1 MPGDYFTLRSQE
13 RRRLAV
19 SDSVNAG
26 QQNSIVTT
34 RRRPVV
40 EGRLHVP
47 GESRRGSFGHRHQRA
62 SLFGGCIL
70 AALVVYY
77 LVLFVVPFATAV
89 WLSFQNWD
97 FTGSPVFVGF
107 QNYVFAFSDPQF
119 WNALKV
125 TVVFSTVEISIG
137 VSLSIVIAYFMS
149 YLGRLLKHTFLLIYY
164 LPVVVPTIC
173 TVLLW
178 QLMYLQQG
186 GLLNGI
192 LGVFGVPAQ
201 QFTNSAS
208 EALWSVLIMVLWSEL
223 GGGILLFVAA
233 MNNLPASL
241 MEAARLDGAGFWRL
255 LVSIVLP
262 LVRPMLFYQ
271 VVASVIGTVQMFTQF
286 FLLQGP
292 GYSTQN
298 LPVYM
303 YLQGF
308 QSFNLGYGA
317 AISVLMFLLLLF
329 ATLVQLRRYRAQFQ
343 Y

>member
-1 MPGDYFTLRSQE
+1 MATILQSQE

-19 SDSVNAG
+19 LHSVKVG
-26 QQNSIVTT
+26 RQNSVVTA
-34 RRRPVV
+34 RRGPADEILRY
-40 EGRLHVP
+40 GAA
-47 GESRRGSFGHRHQRA
+47 ESRRDSLRHRRQRA
-62 SLFGGCIL
+62 SLFGGCVV
-70 AALVVYY
+70 AVLVIYY
-77 LVLFVVPFATAV
+77 LVLFVVPFGTAV

-97 FTGSPVFVGF
+97 FTGSPVFVGL
-107 QNYVFAFSDPQF
+107 QNYVFALNDPQF

-125 TVVFSTVEISIG
+125 TVVFSTVEIAVG
-137 VSLSIVIAYFMS
+137 VSVSIVIAYFMS

-178 QLMYLQQG
+178 QLMYLPQG

-192 LGVFGVPAQ
+192 LGVLGIPAQ
-201 QFTNSAS
+201 QFTNSAG

-233 MNNLPASL
+233 MNNLPSSL
-241 MEAARLDGAGFWRL
+241 MAAARLDGAGFWRL
-255 LVSIVLP
+255 LLSIVLP

-271 VVASVIGTVQMFTQF
+271 LVASVIGTVQMFTQF

-317 AISVLMFLLLLF
+317 AISVLIFLLLLL
-329 ATLVQLRRYRAQFQ
+329 ATIVQLRRYKAQFQ